1 MAFAPR
7 ITVLFEM
14 VANLNCEACLVDRMQ
29 SGKMSPQIF
38 PYPEPS
44 SLFMCVPVFLFVFG
58 KIIIYGLLRILLQ

>member
-1 MAFAPR
+1 MTFAPR

-58 KIIIYGLLRILLQ
+58 KIIIYGLLRILL